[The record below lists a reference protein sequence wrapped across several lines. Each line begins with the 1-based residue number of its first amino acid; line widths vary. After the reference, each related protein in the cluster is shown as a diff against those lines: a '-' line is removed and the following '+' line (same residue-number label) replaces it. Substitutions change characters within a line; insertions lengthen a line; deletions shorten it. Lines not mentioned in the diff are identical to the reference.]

1 MQLKIEY
8 KELPEN
14 ILFIYTEIFNTKYG
28 IINSELMSFDIEL
41 MREVCSYLFKND
53 ADNRIVHTSY
63 KYSYNEMKKFKDYL
77 DCKARLK
84 KEFLSSTYKKI
95 NAYFKRKDE
104 LLA

>member
-1 MQLKIEY
+1 MQLKIQY
-8 KELPEN
+8 KKLPKN
-14 ILFIYTEIFNTKYG
+14 ILFIYTEVFNTKYG
-28 IINSELMSFDIEL
+28 IINEELMPFDIEL
-41 MREVCSYLFKND
+41 MREVCSYLYKND

-77 DCKARLK
+77 DCKATLK

>member
-41 MREVCSYLFKND
+41 MREVCLYLFKND
-53 ADNRIVHTSY
+53 ADNRIVHTEY
-63 KYSYNEMKKFKDYL
+63 EQNLQEIKKFKDYL
-77 DCKARLK
+77 DNKTTLK
-84 KEFLSSTYKKI
+84 KDFLLSTHKKI